1 MAKEFKT
8 YEELRA
14 LLESRGV
21 ETDDGTIPALKRES
35 YYAVVNGYKGPFLD
49 RDAMQSCDHDVFS
62 TGTRFEWIYALF
74 MFDRDLRAV
83 TFKYL
88 QRAEAIMR
96 SATVHAFCEAHPEPD
111 AYLKRESYCK
121 ADDFLTPKG
130 FRGNRA
136 RLHEKNLAQLL
147 RRLKGKALPD
157 SPKPAIDHYMRS
169 YGFVPLWVLSKD
181 MTFGNLHHFYQL
193 LERPVQKRACRLVL
207 EASEAPERMIMQPHD
222 LLRYYSVL
230 VEFRNLCAHD
240 ERLYCAKVGKS
251 RDIDYSQ
258 MGTCLLNVIQQE
270 QFEFF
275 LEEIMEC
282 FRTYGRDLKVVD
294 MDSLLSDMGFKLEK

>member
-1 MAKEFKT
+1 MHGVK
-8 YEELRA
+8 R
-14 LLESRGV
+14 SRGLCV
-21 ETDDGTIPALKRES
+21 RRE
-35 YYAVVNGYKGPFLD
+35 L
-49 RDAMQSCDHDVFS
+49 
-62 TGTRFEWIYALF
+62 E
-74 MFDRDLRAV
+74 
-83 TFKYL
+83 
-88 QRAEAIMR
+88 R
-96 SATVHAFCEAHPEPD
+96 SPTVHSVGGLLIFTE
-111 AYLKRESYCK
+111 KRW
-121 ADDFLTPKG
+121 
-130 FRGNRA
+130 
-136 RLHEKNLAQLL
+136 
-147 RRLKGKALPD
+147 RR
-157 SPKPAIDHYMRS
+157 SSRHTRS
-169 YGFVPLWVLSKD
+169 
-181 MTFGNLHHFYQL
+181 
-193 LERPVQKRACRLVL
+193 LERCLSLA
-207 EASEAPERMIMQPHD
+207 ASEAPERMIMQPHD